1 MKSHSLDHFKALV
14 SSSSDAI
21 ISKTLD
27 GTVTSWNAA
36 AERIFGYTEAEMLGQ
51 KMLVLFPQ
59 ALLHEEDR
67 ILDAIRSGNT
77 IEHFRTARIHKCGRT
92 IDVSVTISPIY
103 DHKHRIMGASI
114 IARDVTEHMSLH
126 RKAIHFESIVQNSDD
141 AIVGKTLDGIVESWN
156 KSAEKIFGYTAI
168 EMIGES
174 ILKLFPE
181 DRLAEEKVIINKVA
195 QGETVDHFRTQRLH
209 KNGDLIDLSVTV
221 SPIKNLEGRVIGASK
236 IARDVTRQ
244 VLSEHQ
250 LLQFQAL
257 IESSEDAIISKSLDG
272 RITTWNKAAER
283 LFGYTEAEA
292 VGQNIVML
300 FPEERLAEEDKLMK
314 SLLAG
319 KSIRHFRTTRLT
331 KSGNRV
337 FVSVTL
343 SPIRDKAK
351 NITGVS
357 KIVRDVSYEIEQ
369 EKVVWRLANYD
380 SLTNLFNRTG
390 MTACIEELVQLSIV
404 RQRKFALLYLDLDGF
419 KAYNDKFGHDF
430 GDRLLIA
437 VAEKLRKAVRSSDEV
452 GRLGGDEFVVCMMG
466 FETIKHIQVT
476 IENIIGAI
484 HSIDVIDDVDISLT
498 ASIGIAIFP
507 EDGRSCQTLI
517 SRADHA
523 MYSAK
528 SKGKDT
534 FEFYSGVIETSIQQ
548 DNSMVKELRDAI
560 AHNALELRFQPQVN
574 ATTQEVKKVEVLV
587 RWNHPQLGFVPPDT
601 FIPLAEKYGLI
612 RDLDAWVMDTALEK
626 LVKWTGLFGMD
637 FQVSLNKSAYE
648 LVDAELSISQIRN
661 KLHAV
666 GLCGENIIIE
676 LTERALMVDPQSA
689 EKALRQFTAMGIE
702 LAIDDFG
709 TGYSSLA
716 YLKYFPVKYLK
727 LDKTFVHAFQHNE
740 TDRVLV
746 EGVLNIAKQLGI
758 AVVAEGVETAEQVAL
773 LNELNCEY
781 YQGYYFAKPL
791 TADELESFVLSKK
804 RQTSLT

>member
-14 SSSSDAI
+14 NSSSDAI
-21 ISKTLD
+21 ISKDLN
-27 GTVTSWNAA
+27 GIVTSWNKA
-36 AERIFGYTEAEMLGQ
+36 AERIFGYTEKEMLGQ
-51 KMLVLFPQ
+51 KMLTLFP
-59 ALLHEEDR
+59 LSLYHEEDH
-67 ILDAIRSGNT
+67 ILDAIRSGKT
-77 IEHFRTARIHKCGRT
+77 IEHFRTTRIHKSGRE

-103 DHKHRIMGASI
+103 DENQTIIGASK
-114 IARDVTEHMSLH
+114 IARDVTDHMVLH
-126 RKAIHFESIVQNSDD
+126 RKAIHFEAIVHDSDD
-141 AIVGKTLDGIVESWN
+141 AIVSKTLDGVVESWN
-156 KSAEKIFGYTAI
+156 KSAEKIFGYTAE
-168 EMIGES
+168 EMVGES
-174 ILKLFPE
+174 ILKLFPD

-195 QGETVDHFRTQRLH
+195 KGETVDHFRTQRLH
-209 KNGDLIDLSVTV
+209 KNGELIDLSVTV
-221 SPIKNLEGRVIGASK
+221 SPIKDVDGQVIGASK

-292 VGQNIVML
+292 VGQDVSIL
-300 FPEERLAEEDKLMK
+300 FPEERIAEEDKLMK
-314 SLLAG
+314 SLVSG
-319 KSIRHFRTTRLT
+319 KPVRHFRTTRL
-331 KSGNRV
+331 KKDGSRV

-343 SPIRDKAK
+343 SPIFDKAK
-351 NITGVS
+351 KMTGVS

-380 SLTNLFNRTG
+380 SLTNLLNRTG
-390 MTACIEELVQLSIV
+390 MTTCIEELVQLSIV

-419 KAYNDKFGHDF
+419 KVYNDSFGHDF
-430 GDRLLIA
+430 GDRLLIT
-437 VAEKLRKAVRSSDEV
+437 VADKLRKAVRRADEV

-476 IENIIGAI
+476 VENIIGAI
-484 HSIDVIDDVDISLT
+484 HSIDVLDDVEISLT

-528 SKGKDT
+528 GKGKDT
-534 FEFYSGVIETSIQQ
+534 FEFYSGIIETSIQQ

-560 AHNALELRFQPQVN
+560 AHNALELRYQPLVN
-574 ATTQEVKKVEVLV
+574 ARSLEVKKAEVLV
-587 RWNHPQLGFVPPDT
+587 RWNHPDLGFVPPDT

-612 RDLDAWVMDTALEK
+612 RDLDAWVMDAALAQ
-626 LVKWTGLFGMD
+626 LVKWTDIFGMD
-637 FQVSLNKSAYE
+637 FQLSLNKSAYE
-648 LVDAELSISQIRN
+648 LVDADVTINHVRN
-661 KLHAV
+661 KLHAH
-666 GLCGENIIIE
+666 GLCGENVVIE
-676 LTERALMVDPQSA
+676 LTERALMVDPACA

-727 LDKTFVHAFQHNE
+727 LDKSFVNAFQHNE

-746 EGVLNIAKQLGI
+746 EGVLNIAKKLGI
-758 AVVAEGVETAEQVAL
+758 EVVAEGVETQEQVTL
-773 LNELNCEY
+773 LNDLNCEY

-791 TADELESFVLSKK
+791 TAEEFERFVIES
-804 RQTSLT
+804 REPAI